1 MDIKFLVLVGV
12 TKKKNSVPLLTQ
24 FPTRYELLRLGMGQ
38 EVAARRAFI
47 ATRGGLSW
55 PSKIFCHPLSHLV
68 LLNCWLKLAYY
79 TTVIISGS
87 LSACLLFQSNLA
99 ASINIVKIIAW
110 ARYCRGGSSSC
121 KSWRGGSSSCRG
133 RKMQANRMR
142 RLLKTTL
149 PRMQPPCSRVDSNRG
164 SMMFAQ
170 NVQQR
175 LTSTVVGKTSDD
187 SNLVARNLKF
197 AKIAIFSA
205 GGGQN
210 LGCTLWGE
218 EGKRALCVAYLG
230 WQCQT
235 HLWLLSFFSG
245 GSPNIFL
252 AIFYRW
258 TMQVVENILVTNP
271 EVLAHPARYNYNLFG
286 FLCPK
291 SLWHTDAILI
301 FMLGKPLTLSHTRWY
316 FDPYARKV
324 LNLVTMV
331 VELADF
337 TDITQ
342 VLLLL

>member
-87 LSACLLFQSNLA
+87 LSACILFQSNLA

-110 ARYCRGGSSSC
+110 ARSFWGGSSSWRSWSRSCRGGSC

-142 RLLKTTL
+142 RLLQTTL

-210 LGCTLWGE
+210 LGCNLWVK

-235 HLWLLSFFSG
+235 HLWLLSLFSWGCQNKFFGDNFLSLNNAG
-245 GSPNIFL
+245 RGKYSCHQPRGTGPPREVQIQFMWIF
-252 AIFYRW
+252 F
-258 TMQVVENILVTNP
+258 
-271 EVLAHPARYNYNLFG
+271 
-286 FLCPK
+286 C
-291 SLWHTDAILI
+291 
-301 FMLGKPLTLSHTRWY
+301 
-316 FDPYARKV
+316 
-324 LNLVTMV
+324 
-331 VELADF
+331 
-337 TDITQ
+337 
-342 VLLLL
+342 